1 MELLFESRTD
11 LDSLT
16 NLGLHSATVFIDP
29 DSAPSHRYR
38 ATGCGYKGLFLSHP
52 ETTSRQAAAKDDRR
66 QMTDGS
72 QESSSSS
79 SSSSSSTL
87 LPDFLQKNKILRVCS
102 TEAGYYTAHS
112 ADGLNWT
119 LDAPRPRWHS
129 LDSVQGLVERLGAA
143 GGDQVAILHPR
154 PAPGRAALANDP
166 CGFMRTTPF

>member
-102 TEAGYYTAHS
+102 TEKSG
-112 ADGLNWT
+112 
-119 LDAPRPRWHS
+119 
-129 LDSVQGLVERLGAA
+129 V
-143 GGDQVAILHPR
+143 
-154 PAPGRAALANDP
+154 
-166 CGFMRTTPF
+166 